1 MTLIPKLLWN
11 RTSWLGVHYDF
22 LEQFQQIP
30 VLTAKGVSE
39 DNPLLPSSTPTM
51 SSTST
56 FIYSD
61 VLRSTCK

>member
-39 DNPLLPSSTPTM
+39 DNPLITQSNSHNELN
-51 SSTST
+51 
-56 FIYSD
+56 FNIHILWCIKIYM
-61 VLRSTCK
+61 